1 MYLQMNANGTT
12 SVVNRTTFDNFPEFQ
27 RIHNNDGTFS
37 LISMSDQFVTQENCT
52 NFKLFEFEEGLT
64 ATCNQSVLEKV
75 QFRTKEARLDEERVK
90 KFDQVY
96 ASGT

>member
-12 SVVNRTTFDNFPEFQ
+12 SVVNRTTFVNFPEFQ

-64 ATCNQSVLEKV
+64 ATCNQSVLEEVKL
-75 QFRTKEARLDEERVK
+75 RTKKARLDDERAK
-90 KFDQVY
+90 KFDRDY
-96 ASGT
+96 AAGT